1 MKTLS
6 DYEKLLNIQFTQS
19 QIDQIR
25 AGYDKGLTDE
35 EVSTYAKPEI
45 PTLVMIEKIKELLI
59 NE

>member
-35 EVSTYAKPEI
+35 QVSTYAKPEI

>member
-45 PTLVMIEKIKELLI
+45 PTLVMMEKIKELLI

>member
-35 EVSTYAKPEI
+35 KVSTYAKPEI
-45 PTLVMIEKIKELLI
+45 PTLVMMEKIKELLI

>member
-45 PTLVMIEKIKELLI
+45 PALIMMEKIKELLI

>member
-35 EVSTYAKPEI
+35 KVYNICKTRNTNFSYDGE
-45 PTLVMIEKIKELLI
+45 IKELLI

>member
-25 AGYDKGLTDE
+25 EGYDKGLTDE
-35 EVSTYAKPEI
+35 QVSTYAKPEI
-45 PTLVMIEKIKELLI
+45 PTLVMMEKIKELLI

>member
-35 EVSTYAKPEI
+35 QVSTYAKPEI
-45 PTLVMIEKIKELLI
+45 PTLVMMEKIKELLI